1 MGKNKQVVKITE
13 TDLHD
18 IIKEAVNSVINE
30 ISIDT
35 VDSAAKAAKKKYNS
49 AHLKYGQNDPRTRRA
64 MNQSLGFNKE
74 VSKRYNKMN
83 DAGRSR
89 FLNNKEDREN
99 GKRNY
104 IKGKGWRT
112 Q

>member
-1 MGKNKQVVKITE
+1 MKKLIRLTE
-13 TDLHD
+13 ADLHD

-49 AHLKYGQNDPRTRRA
+49 AHLKYGQNDPRTLHA
-64 MNQSLGFNKE
+64 MSQSSGFNKE
-74 VSKRYNKMN
+74 VSKRYNQMN